1 MNQHHKDV
9 MRMCARQW
17 LDLLSPANFGL
28 LNPEVLQHTLACGG
42 ANLVHGLANALDDWR
57 RHQGLDPVQAR
68 EHPYQP
74 GVDLAVTPGKVV
86 HRNALVELIQYQ
98 PQTATVNAEPV
109 FIVPSWIM
117 KYYIL
122 DLSPQNSMVRWLV
135 SQGHTVFILS
145 WKNPEGSDALLSM
158 DDYLEQGVFE
168 PLAAIAQRIPSTPV
182 HAVGYC
188 LGGTLLA
195 IAAAALSRPGK
206 VRRCV

>member
-1 MNQHHKDV
+1 
-9 MRMCARQW
+9 
-17 LDLLSPANFGL
+17 
-28 LNPEVLQHTLACGG
+28 
-42 ANLVHGLANALDDWR
+42 
-57 RHQGLDPVQAR
+57 
-68 EHPYQP
+68 
-74 GVDLAVTPGKVV
+74 
-86 HRNALVELIQYQ
+86 
-98 PQTATVNAEPV
+98 
-109 FIVPSWIM
+109 M

-206 VRRCV
+206 VRCAPLLPRLSSVSLLAAETDFSEPGEMGVLIDESQVAMLEDLMAERGFLSGRQMAGSFQYLHSRELVWSATLREIWMGERLRPNDLMA